1 MATDALSMTEA
12 ASEASATSI
21 FDPLIPGT
29 QTEQPLEPR
38 HSAALWFVR

>member
-29 QTEQPLEPR
+29 QTERPLGPA
-38 HSAALWFVR
+38 HSAVLRFVR